1 MLGRIARSQR
11 GAFMVF
17 FAILV
22 PFFLSMIGFAVDAG
36 FVYMQKAKMQDIADA
51 AALAGAARL
60 NDGSDARD
68 GNVKSAVRAYADAN
82 GMKTSATNVLNLA
95 QEGSMAPEKNNFQIA
110 QGILTSVMDKDNV
123 QRDHVRVVIAK
134 RVPTFF
140 IGLLL
145 PEEKKGVLVKAA
157 AEAEYVAGE
166 EAPVTYDGA
175 RFMCGQYASEDIY
188 NKNTIVATKG
198 LDFSIFTT
206 GSGIVPGKLPEGAV
220 GTVYQNSW
228 NITEFPEGWNS
239 VRLNISISADSSDKD
254 KKEYEAGQKALAKYQ
269 EMLVKKEQEGQ
280 AFDVNEFINAKG
292 NKRYIGYVGEGDNRK
307 FINNIQDNDRK
318 IDLYM
323 AATDWDNQWTREY
336 QCYLTNHQIKN
347 VEEIGNLIVTKMANI
362 GTSNIKYGNI
372 YAINGSNLKIGGES
386 NTFKGTLYSG
396 SNWDIL
402 IGGIDNHF
410 IIGNGVSIITA
421 GVIRIGRWEQLV
433 ERVENGILKSIDI
446 VYRSEAD
453 DPNWHIYFGGSSS
466 GSSSSGSSGSD
477 SGTTAHVRLVK

>member
-1 MLGRIARSQR
+1 MLGRIVRSQR

-22 PFFLSMIGFAVDAG
+22 PFFLGMIGFAVDAG

-82 GMKTSATNVLNLA
+82 GMKTTATNVLNLD
-95 QEGSMAPEKNNFQIA
+95 QEGSMAPSKNNFQIA
-110 QGILTSVMDKDNV
+110 QGILSSVMDKDNV

-140 IGLLL
+140 IGILL
-145 PEEKKGVLVKAA
+145 PGEKEGVLVKAA

-166 EAPVTYDGA
+166 VPAVFDGA
-175 RFMCGQYASEDIY
+175 RFMCGQYASENIY

-206 GSGIVPGKLPEGAV
+206 GSGIKPDKLPEGAV
-220 GTVYQNSW
+220 GTVYQNDW
-228 NITEFPEGWNS
+228 NSTEFPEGWNS
-239 VRLNISISADSSDKD
+239 VRLNIPISADSSDKD
-254 KKEYEAGQKALAKYQ
+254 KKEYEAGQKAIVKYQ

-280 AFDVNEFINAKG
+280 AFDVNEFINAQG
-292 NKRYIGYVGEGDNRK
+292 DKRYIGYVGEGTNRK
-307 FINNIQDNDRK
+307 FVNNIQDNDKK

-323 AATDWDNQWTREY
+323 AATDWENQWTREY

-347 VEEIGNLIVTKMANI
+347 VKEIGNLIVTKMANI
-362 GTSNIKYGNI
+362 GTSGIIYGNI

-396 SNWDIL
+396 SNWDIP

-421 GVIRIGRWEQLV
+421 GVISIGKWEQLV

-446 VYRSEAD
+446 VHRNESD
-453 DPNWHIYFGGSSS
+453 NPNWHIYFGGSSS
-466 GSSSSGSSGSD
+466 GSGSSGSSGSD
-477 SGTTAHVRLVK
+477 TGTSAHVRLVK

>member
-22 PFFLSMIGFAVDAG
+22 PFFLGMIGFAVDAG

-60 NDGSDARD
+60 NDGSDVRG
-68 GNVKSAVRAYADAN
+68 GNVTSAVTAYAAAN
-82 GMKTSATNVLNLA
+82 GMKTNATNLFYLDNEASL
-95 QEGSMAPEKNNFQIA
+95 SPSKNNFQIA

-145 PEEKKGVLVKAA
+145 PKEKEGVLVKAA
-157 AEAEYVAGE
+157 AEAEYVEGE
-166 EAPVTYDGA
+166 EVPVAYDGA
-175 RFMCGQYASEDIY
+175 RFMCAQYASEHIY
-188 NKNTIVATKG
+188 NKSTIVVPEG

-206 GSGIVPGKLPEGAV
+206 GSGIKPDKLPEGAV
-220 GTVYQNSW
+220 GTVYQNDW
-228 NITEFPEGWNS
+228 NSTTFPEGWNS
-239 VRLNISISADSSDKD
+239 VRLNIPISADSSDKD

-269 EMLVKKEQEGQ
+269 DMLVKKEQEGQ

-292 NKRYIGYVGEGDNRK
+292 NKRYIGYVGEGTNR
-307 FINNIQDNDRK
+307 ILVNNIKPTDIT

-323 AATDWDNQWTREY
+323 TATDCANIWDGK
-336 QCYLTNHQIKN
+336 CLLTNTQLKN
-347 VEEIGNLIVTKMANI
+347 VKEIGNLITNKRITI
-362 GTSNIKYGNI
+362 GTSDKIYGNI
-372 YAINGSNLKIGGES
+372 YAINGSNIKIGGEK
-386 NTFKGTLYSG
+386 NYFKGTIYTNN
-396 SNWDIL
+396 NWDIKV
-402 IGGIDNHF
+402 GGNNNHF
-410 IIGNGVSIITA
+410 IVGKKISMILGGTLALGN
-421 GVIRIGRWEQLV
+421 WEQLI
-433 ERVENGILKSIDI
+433 EHVENGIIKSIDEKPI
-446 VYRSEAD
+446 DENNN
-453 DPNWHIYFGGSSS
+453 PNWHVYFDGSSS